1 MPQAMSGLGEL
12 WEQCLQW
19 LGSTGVLDPRE
30 QFTKLSDFAAILR
43 NGVLLCELALRL
55 KPDCIDRHEILM
67 QYQQSPFTCSKN
79 IGLFLSACRLH
90 FGIEHLFD
98 EDDLYGLH
106 NFGAVLRLLSQL
118 SRSQTSRQ
126 LGLKFVPDGGGTRA
140 VCTLALSICLTR
152 TTFYGLHNFGAVLR
166 LLSQLSRSQT
176 SRQLGFKPF
185 PEETTLPC
193 ELDDEDN
200 NNIYSNLRDEVE
212 QLQHDVVQY
221 LRLNGNGGSASG
233 SGSTDDERRE
243 EDGRQIYD
251 TICGQAVVPQTGS
264 KTLPISYAKFT
275 PTTKRECC
283 LMELLDTEINYDNAL
298 QRIDDIFYS
307 RLHFYLNAED
317 MATIFINIR
326 EILRVN
332 LHFLAKLEPAV
343 LHALNIENR
352 RNIAAGGEAPPAPL
366 SVAELFITFKERFTA
381 YAMYCSLLGKSTS
394 RIDELERNDPEFKQ
408 LVANLSRDEQ
418 FRLQALVFL
427 PFQRITKYHL
437 LLDSLAKYTTH
448 DLVEQA
454 ALNIAYES
462 MKDVCDYV
470 NEMKRDHDTI
480 EYINTI
486 ARSIS
491 GLDLSLAKYTTHDLV
506 EQAALNIAYE
516 SMKDVCD
523 YVNEMKR
530 DHDTIEY
537 INTIARSISGLD
549 LVRRAGVLMCRRTQ
563 TASSQSVFLL
573 IAFFEK

>member
-1 MPQAMSGLGEL
+1 MAPAHNAIMLNRLFTIHAPAGKKSDSINRKNSKMPQAMSGLGEL

-30 QFTKLSDFAAILR
+30 QFTKLTDFAAILR

-67 QYQQSPFTCSKN
+67 QYQQSPFTGSKN
-79 IGLFLSACRLH
+79 IGLFLGACRLH

-126 LGLKFVPDGGGTRA
+126 LGL
-140 VCTLALSICLTR
+140 
-152 TTFYGLHNFGAVLR
+152 
-166 LLSQLSRSQT
+166 
-176 SRQLGFKPF
+176 KPF

-352 RNIAAGGEAPPAPL
+352 RNTAGGGETPPAPL
-366 SVAELFITFKERFTA
+366 SVAELFISFKERFTA

-491 GLDLSLAKYTTHDLV
+491 GLDLV
-506 EQAALNIAYE
+506 RPGR
-516 SMKDVCD
+516 
-523 YVNEMKR
+523 VN
-530 DHDTIEY
+530 
-537 INTIARSISGLD
+537 
-549 LVRRAGVLMCRRTQ
+549 VQTQ

-573 IAFFEK
+573 INRL